1 MSPLL
6 QSNLPGLALGTYSA
20 TDPQSAPEIITAT
33 GYWGPWLAGER
44 YATGAEV
51 HNAFDGGQYI
61 ALQPSLGV
69 RPDTEP
75 ASWIAVGS
83 LVAIS
88 GEVATYREGLAAA
101 RPAAGVKGRI
111 YYATDTGTYSL
122 DTGTAWL
129 RLASYQEPLVTRLSA
144 VNTEVKPGELVI
156 TTAAL
161 TVTLPPP
168 TFGMTIGVSSA
179 TPGSTI
185 VKQNAAELIYGD
197 FLAGQASITLAQFQH
212 VELVASGTSWFVV
225 AGEPKREQ
233 TYGALTARTK
243 AAEIEPSATRP
254 AFVTGAMFS
263 EGGYT
268 INLYING
275 TLAQIFNG
283 AGVSQ
288 TVPVFFY
295 VPAGQKYKWES
306 VGATVSL
313 NTAHI
318 LL

>member
-1 MSPLL
+1 VSPLL

-61 ALQPSLGV
+61 ALNPSLGV

-101 RPAAGVKGRI
+101 RPAASVKGRI

-122 DTGTAWL
+122 DTGTAWN
-129 RLASYQEPLVTRLSA
+129 AIVNPNNKYAA
-144 VNTEVKPGELVI
+144 VKTYNKAEAE
-156 TTAAL
+156 A
-161 TVTLPPP
+161 
-168 TFGMTIGVSSA
+168 GV
-179 TPGSTI
+179 
-185 VKQNAAELIYGD
+185 
-197 FLAGQASITLAQFQH
+197 
-212 VELVASGTSWFVV
+212 
-225 AGEPKREQ
+225 
-233 TYGALTARTK
+233 
-243 AAEIEPSATRP
+243 EPSATRMAWVMLSSAEEFGTSATKGVEVGGVLLEQAVLVKSL
-254 AFVTGAMFS
+254 AF
-263 EGGYT
+263 
-268 INLYING
+268 L
-275 TLAQIFNG
+275 
-283 AGVSQ
+283 
-288 TVPVFFY
+288 
-295 VPAGQKYKWES
+295 VPAGQKWTLTSIAS
-306 VGATVSL
+306 VKANTV
-313 NTAHI
+313 